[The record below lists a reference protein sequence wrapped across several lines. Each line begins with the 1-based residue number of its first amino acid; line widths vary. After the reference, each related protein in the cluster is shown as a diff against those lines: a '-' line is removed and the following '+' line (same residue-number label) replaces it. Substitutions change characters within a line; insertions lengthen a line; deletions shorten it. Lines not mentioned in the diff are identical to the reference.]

1 MAKDL
6 TVSAVDRQNIL
17 NNPFAVAEIQ
27 KSIGIKG
34 IDFNGKVV
42 LLKEQVA
49 VFLKLPFVPLKIIW
63 QATRMSFTRTVTRFC
78 EVNH

>member
-6 TVSAVDRQNIL
+6 TVSNIDRQNIL
-17 NNPFAVAEIQ
+17 NNPYAVAEIQ

-34 IDFNGKVV
+34 IEFNGKVV

-49 VFLKLPFVPLKIIW
+49 FFLKLPFVPLKIIW
-63 QATRMSFTRTVTRFC
+63 QATRMSFIRTVTRFY

>member
-6 TVSAVDRQNIL
+6 TGSNRDRQNIL
-17 NNPFAVAEIQ
+17 NNPYAVAEIQ

-34 IDFNGKVV
+34 IEFNGKVV

-49 VFLKLPFVPLKIIW
+49 FFLKLPFVPLKIIW
-63 QATRMSFTRTVTRFC
+63 QATRMSFTRTVTRSC
-78 EVNH
+78 ELNH